1 MRFHQL
7 TEFFERLERSS
18 GRLRMYSV
26 IGDLFRRAT
35 APEIAIIAYLCEG
48 GLLPPWAGLE
58 TGIGEQ
64 MAIQAISAATG
75 QSVAHVRQRYRKVGD
90 LGTVAEQILP
100 AMSDTAQTVAGVYK
114 QLREIARSG
123 GGSVTKKVG
132 RLAESLRHCTPREA
146 RYLLRFATGKLRL
159 GVGPLTILEGVARSF
174 PESKD
179 ARQQRERAYNLSS
192 DLGLVLKTARLS
204 GLAALKRCK
213 TRVGTPVRVMMA
225 ERLPSAEAIVK
236 KLGTCSVESK
246 LDGFR
251 CQIHMRDNRIEIFSR
266 NLERTTSMFPDLVES
281 ARKQLAGSSVILDGE
296 AVAVNPSTGEY

>member
-1 MRFHQL
+1 MRFHEL
-7 TEFFERLERSS
+7 AEVFERIERSS

-35 APEIAIIAYLCEG
+35 APEIAIISYLSEG

-75 QSVAHVRQRYRKVGD
+75 QSVAQVRERYRKAGD

-100 AMSDTAQTVAGVYK
+100 AMSDTALTVAGVYK
-114 QLREIARSG
+114 QLREIARTGG

-132 RLAESLRHCTPREA
+132 RLAESLRRCTPREA

-179 ARQQRERAYNLSS
+179 ARQQLERAYNLCS
-192 DLGLVLKTARLS
+192 DLGLVLKTARLG

-236 KLGTCSVESK
+236 KRTLRVVQRDA
-246 LDGFR
+246 LDPGVCETNGKRAGCLLWLPGLNPEFVL
-251 CQIHMRDNRIEIFSR
+251 QDLRI
-266 NLERTTSMFPDLVES
+266 L
-281 ARKQLAGSSVILDGE
+281 
-296 AVAVNPSTGEY
+296 